1 MPICGFVRK
10 FEIVSHPEYSDCL
23 RVSIWYSGSTPE
35 VFSEL
40 LGETFPNVGISS
52 ERSRKKRFLVH
63 GDVEHIVVNKNNRK
77 LVKSL
82 ENLLKVFGRCITI
95 EDGLDESHALSP
107 HSPKNED
114 DEFYR
119 SKVGTLVNQA
129 KDYTRRQP
137 FQDRPATQQLVARVM
152 NFIDK
157 HPRYRRANA
166 IAFAPS
172 SNPSTTQTLPSTV
185 ARVIA
190 KELRKPLISPVR
202 KVAIPSQKDY
212 EESEAEKTR
221 SEVQLN
227 TVQITRPIR
236 GEKIVIIDDLYETGS
251 TMGEVA
257 RALRDSG
264 ATEVL
269 GLTFT
274 KNARGTQGMDLR
286 SWPWG

>member
-129 KDYTRRQP
+129 KDYTRAPTISGQASDAAISRKGDEFYRQTSSLP
-137 FQDRPATQQLVARVM
+137 SCKCNSLCSIFKSVNNTDATQ
-152 NFIDK
+152 
-157 HPRYRRANA
+157 Y
-166 IAFAPS
+166 
-172 SNPSTTQTLPSTV
+172 
-185 ARVIA
+185 
-190 KELRKPLISPVR
+190 
-202 KVAIPSQKDY
+202 
-212 EESEAEKTR
+212 
-221 SEVQLN
+221 
-227 TVQITRPIR
+227 
-236 GEKIVIIDDLYETGS
+236 
-251 TMGEVA
+251 
-257 RALRDSG
+257 SG
-264 ATEVL
+264 
-269 GLTFT
+269 
-274 KNARGTQGMDLR
+274 Q
-286 SWPWG
+286 SYS